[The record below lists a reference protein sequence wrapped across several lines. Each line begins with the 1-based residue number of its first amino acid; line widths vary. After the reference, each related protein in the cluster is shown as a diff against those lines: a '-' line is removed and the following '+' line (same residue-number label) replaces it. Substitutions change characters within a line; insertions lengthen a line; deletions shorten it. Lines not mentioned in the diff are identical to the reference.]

1 MAKQLRVHTLAK
13 ELGVASK
20 AILEKCRAEGLD
32 VKNHMTAL
40 NAGLAAT
47 IREWFS
53 EGQHTTTLEQSE
65 RVDLQ
70 KVRVKPKRKKAAAKK
85 AKAAEADTAV
95 AVAEA
100 PAEEAPVAKEAP
112 AETEAA
118 ALTEAPERVEEVSP
132 PAAAE
137 APAAP
142 VAEPEAPAAEP
153 AVEAPAAPPEAPPI
167 AEPGEPQEAE
177 AAEPPPSI
185 AAEAPAPTPEK
196 VEPAGPQN
204 IPAPAVLKGPRV
216 VRVERPEPT
225 TRPIPRER
233 PPTVRERA
241 GEPPS
246 ETPVKG
252 GRRDRGGIGEVEK
265 EGERRKGRAHPRR
278 SMSSEIEAGE
288 RLREW
293 RERDVIERQE
303 RMQAVTGRGLHAR
316 RAVSRAAGAP
326 RPVPAARK
334 SKVQMREPIVL
345 RDFCAE
351 TGIGMGRLMP
361 KLISEHKIRPNIAMT
376 LPTDLAQLLAL
387 DFGIELE
394 VTEARSAL
402 GELRE
407 QFESRERKNLQP
419 RPPVVTF
426 LGHVD
431 HGKTSMLD
439 RIRKTRVA
447 EGESGGITQH
457 IGAYRLDHDDA
468 SVCFLDTPGHQAFTA
483 MRARG
488 AQMTDVVVLV
498 VAADDGVMAQTVEAI
513 NHAKAAGV
521 PIVVALNKIDL
532 PGMDVNRAYGQLA
545 EHGLVPAEW
554 GGDVD
559 VIKTSALTGEG
570 LHDLVEHLS
579 TLSDLLNLRADPDVP
594 ATGTVIEANMKEGA
608 GAAARVLV
616 MEGRLRPGAV
626 VVCGNSF
633 GKVRA
638 LIDDRGRRVK
648 EALPATPVEVL
659 GLSAVPEAGDRLYEV
674 NDLQTAKGV
683 AEEVAEERR
692 QRSLQVTH
700 KPRSLEDLFRER
712 EQGKI
717 PELNVIIRAD
727 VQGSVDV
734 LRKTLGEI
742 PTDQAKLNILHAG
755 VGAITEGDVV
765 LSEASNAIIFGFH
778 VVADPAAE
786 RLATEEGVDIRLYR
800 VIYKLT
806 DDIRM
811 ALEGM
816 LEPESQEETRGRA
829 EVRDIFKISRVGVV
843 AGCYVTDGIISR
855 SHYLRVIRDGRII
868 MPTEEDVR
876 KGRHR
881 EVESLRRFKEDVR
894 EVRSGL
900 ECGIRVAG
908 FDDVKVGDTIE
919 SYEVVKVARKLE

>member
-1 MAKQLRVHTLAK
+1 LAKQLRVHTLAK

-20 AILEKCRAEGLD
+20 AILEKCHAEGLD

-53 EGQHTTTLEQSE
+53 EGQHSTTLEQSE
-65 RVDLQ
+65 RVDLR
-70 KVRVKPKRKKAAAKK
+70 KVRVKPRRKKAASKK
-85 AKAAEADTAV
+85 TTAAEADTTV

-100 PAEEAPVAKEAP
+100 PPEEAGLAKETP
-112 AETEAA
+112 AA
-118 ALTEAPERVEEVSP
+118 AEAPEAPEEESP

-137 APAAP
+137 APPAAP
-142 VAEPEAPAAEP
+142 EAMPEAPAAEP
-153 AVEAPAAPPEAPPI
+153 APPSLVTPPEAPPL
-167 AEPGEPQEAE
+167 AEPVEPTE
-177 AAEPPPSI
+177 AATPEPPPSI
-185 AAEAPAPTPEK
+185 AAEAPAPVPEK

-204 IPAPAVLKGPRV
+204 VPAPAVLKGPRV
-216 VRVERPEPT
+216 IRVERPEPT
-225 TRPIPRER
+225 TRPVPRER
-233 PPTVRERA
+233 PPAVRERG
-241 GEPPS
+241 GEPLS
-246 ETPVKG
+246 EGPPKT
-252 GRRDRGGIGEVEK
+252 GRRGRGGIAEAEK

-278 SMSSEIEAGE
+278 SMSSEAEAGE

-293 RERDVIERQE
+293 REQDVIERQE

-334 SKVQMREPIVL
+334 NKVQMQEPIVL

-402 GELRE
+402 DEIRE
-407 QFESRERKNLQP
+407 EFTNRERKNLQP

-431 HGKTSMLD
+431 HGKTSILD

-457 IGAYRLDHDDA
+457 IGAYRLDQDNA

-498 VAADDGVMAQTVEAI
+498 VAADDGVMAQTIEAI
-513 NHAKAAGV
+513 NHAKAAQV

-532 PGMDVNRAYGQLA
+532 PGVDVNRVYGQLA

-559 VIKTSALTGEG
+559 IIKTSALTGEG
-570 LHDLVEHLS
+570 LDELVEHLS
-579 TLSDLLNLRADPDVP
+579 TLSDLLSLRADPDVP
-594 ATGTVIEANMKEGA
+594 AMGAVIEANMKEGA
-608 GAAARVLV
+608 GAAARLLV
-616 MEGRLRPGAV
+616 QEGRLRPGAI

-674 NDLQTAKGV
+674 TDLQTAKSV
-683 AEEVAEERR
+683 AEEVAQERR
-692 QRSLQVTH
+692 QRSLQVIH

-765 LSEASNAIIFGFH
+765 LAEASNAIIFGFH
-778 VVADPAAE
+778 VVADAGAE

-806 DDIRM
+806 DDIRL

-816 LEPESQEETRGRA
+816 LEPETQEESRGRA
-829 EVRDIFKISRVGVV
+829 EVRDVFRISRVGVV
-843 AGCYVTDGIISR
+843 AGCLVTDGIISR

-881 EVESLRRFKEDVR
+881 EVESLRRFKDDVR

-908 FDDVKVGDTIE
+908 FDDVKVGDIIE
-919 SYEVVKVARKLE
+919 SYEVIKVARKLE

>member
-65 RVDLQ
+65 RVDLR
-70 KVRVKPKRKKAAAKK
+70 KARVKPKRKKVAKK
-85 AKAAEADTAV
+85 ETTAAEADTTV

-100 PAEEAPVAKEAP
+100 PPEEAGVAAEAP
-112 AETEAA
+112 AVV
-118 ALTEAPERVEEVSP
+118 EAPAPPEEVSR

-137 APAAP
+137 APAAVPEVTPEAP
-142 VAEPEAPAAEP
+142 VAEPAPESP
-153 AVEAPAAPPEAPPI
+153 VLPPEFPPL
-167 AEPGEPQEAE
+167 AEPGKQEQ
-177 AAEPPPSI
+177 AATPEPPPMI
-185 AAEAPAPTPEK
+185 AAEAPAPEPEK
-196 VEPAGPQN
+196 IEPAGPQN
-204 IPAPAVLKGPRV
+204 VPAPAVLKGPRV
-216 VRVERPEPT
+216 IRVERPEPIV
-225 TRPIPRER
+225 RPVPRER
-233 PPTVRERA
+233 PPATRERA
-241 GEPPS
+241 GEPLS
-246 ETPVKG
+246 EAPAKG
-252 GRRDRGGIGEVEK
+252 GRRGRGGITEAER

-278 SMSSEIEAGE
+278 SASSEVDAGE

-316 RAVSRAAGAP
+316 RAVNRAAGAP
-326 RPVPAARK
+326 RPVPAAKK
-334 SKVQMREPIVL
+334 SKVQMQEPIVL

-361 KLISEHKIRPNIAMT
+361 KLISEHKIRPNITMT

-387 DFGIELE
+387 DFGIELD

-402 GELRE
+402 DELRE
-407 QFESRERKNLQP
+407 QSAKRDRKNLQR

-431 HGKTSMLD
+431 HGKTSLLD

-457 IGAYRLDHDDA
+457 IGAYRLDQDNV

-513 NHAKAAGV
+513 NHAKAGQV

-532 PGMDVNRAYGQLA
+532 PGVDMNRVYGQLA
-545 EHGLVPAEW
+545 EHGLVPTEW

-570 LHDLVEHLS
+570 LSALVEHLS
-579 TLSDLLNLRADPDVP
+579 TLSDLLNLRADPDVQ

-616 MEGRLRPGAV
+616 TEGRLRPGAI

-674 NDLQTAKGV
+674 TDLQTAKNV
-683 AEEVAEERR
+683 AEEVAQERR
-692 QRSLQVTH
+692 QRSLQVTR

-765 LSEASNAIIFGFH
+765 LAEASNAIIFGFH
-778 VVADPAAE
+778 VVADAAAE

-829 EVRDIFKISRVGVV
+829 EVRDVFKISRVGVV

-855 SHYLRVIRDGRII
+855 PHYLRVIRDGRII

-908 FDDVKVGDTIE
+908 FDDVKVDDIIE